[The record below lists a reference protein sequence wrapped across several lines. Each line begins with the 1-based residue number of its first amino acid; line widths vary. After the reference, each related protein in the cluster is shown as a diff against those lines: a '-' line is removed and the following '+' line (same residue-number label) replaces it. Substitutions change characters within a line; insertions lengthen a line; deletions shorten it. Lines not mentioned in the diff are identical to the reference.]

1 MKVILIWTA
10 MLGMIIVVI
19 VGCGSDDSPIKEE
32 MPQPLTEPSVPYISP
47 ILGTWHLKTVI
58 AFENGVERQQ
68 LGLGPAL
75 FTLIFKPDKTF
86 EAIQRFPLTN
96 EVYLEILKQK
106 GLEHVQRIIITFWG
120 KFEID
125 EKQLL
130 LDVDR
135 AMVEPK
141 EAPEIDSDFED
152 PMNFFFWVDDTGRLN
167 YSLSDDG
174 DHLELEIKQGV
185 ERARLIYYRIK
196 PL

>member
-1 MKVILIWTA
+1 
-10 MLGMIIVVI
+10 MLGMIVVVI
-19 VGCGSDDSPIKEE
+19 VGCGRDDSPIKEE
-32 MPQPLTEPSVPYISP
+32 MPQPPTEPSIPYISR

-68 LGLGPAL
+68 LDLGPAL

-86 EAIQRFPLTN
+86 KAIQRFPLTN

-106 GLEHVQRIIITFWG
+106 RLEHVQRIIITFWG

-130 LDVDR
+130 LDVDG
-135 AMVEPK
+135 ATVEPK

-167 YSLSDDG
+167 YSLSDDAG
-174 DHLELEIKQGV
+174 RLELEIKQGV
-185 ERARLIYYRIK
+185 ERANLIYYRIK

>member
-10 MLGMIIVVI
+10 MLGMMVVVI
-19 VGCGSDDSPIKEE
+19 VGCGSDDSPTKEE
-32 MPQPLTEPSVPYISP
+32 MPEPPTEPSIPYISP

-58 AFENGVERQQ
+58 AFENGVERGQ
-68 LGLGPAL
+68 LDLGPFL

-86 EAIQRFPLTN
+86 EVIQRFPL
-96 EVYLEILKQK
+96 EREEYLEILKQK

-120 KFEID
+120 KFEVD
-125 EKQLL
+125 EKQLR

-135 AMVEPK
+135 ATVEPK

-152 PMNFFFWVDDTGRLN
+152 PMNFFFWVDETGRLN

-174 DHLELEIKQGV
+174 DHLELEIKQGA
-185 ERARLIYYRIK
+185 ERANLIYYRIK

>member
-1 MKVILIWTA
+1 
-10 MLGMIIVVI
+10 MLGMMVVVI
-19 VGCGSDDSPIKEE
+19 VGCGSDDSSIEEE
-32 MPQPLTEPSVPYISP
+32 MPEPPTEPSIPYISP

-58 AFENGVERQQ
+58 AFENGGQRRQ
-68 LGLGPAL
+68 LDLGPFL
-75 FTLIFKPDKTF
+75 FTLTFKPDKTF
-86 EAIQRFPLTN
+86 EAIQRFPL
-96 EVYLEILKQK
+96 EREEYLEILKQK

-120 KFEID
+120 KFEVD

-135 AMVEPK
+135 ATVEPK

-185 ERARLIYYRIK
+185 ERANLIYYRIK

>member
-10 MLGMIIVVI
+10 MLGMMVVVI
-19 VGCGSDDSPIKEE
+19 VGCGSDDSPTKEE
-32 MPQPLTEPSVPYISP
+32 MPEPPTEPSIPYISP

-58 AFENGVERQQ
+58 AFENGVERGQ
-68 LGLGPAL
+68 LDLGPFL
-75 FTLIFKPDKTF
+75 FTLTFKPDKTF
-86 EAIQRFPLTN
+86 EAIQRFPL
-96 EVYLEILKQK
+96 EREEYLEILKEK

-120 KFEID
+120 KFEVD
-125 EKQLL
+125 ENQLQ

-135 AMVEPK
+135 ATVEPK

-174 DHLELEIKQGV
+174 DHLELEIKRGI
-185 ERARLIYYRIK
+185 ERANLIYYRIK